1 MEAKKNPSQDVHRQS
16 GKFFL
21 IGLILS
27 VALAITAFEWRSP
40 KQHAPQPRY
49 DEVAPEA
56 VFQLKAH
63 ITQPEKIVEPEK
75 KLIPPQPIKTFTSIS
90 NSESLNETDPQ
101 PHVEFDPNS
110 SIGFDSIELIPE
122 TTEEIFLYPEVKPE
136 PEGGMESFYRF
147 IGKTLKYPKRAQY
160 TGTQGK
166 VFIEFVIDKN
176 GHVTN
181 MKVIKGIGSGC
192 DEEAMR
198 VLALTK
204 WQPGRQRGKPVK
216 VRMTMP
222 LNFVLN

>member
-27 VALAITAFEWRSP
+27 VALALTAFEWRSP
-40 KQHAPQPRY
+40 KQHSPQPVF
-49 DEVAPEA
+49 DEVTPEA
-56 VFQLKAH
+56 VFQLKAYT
-63 ITQPEKIVEPEK
+63 IQPEKIVEPK
-75 KLIPPQPIKTFTSIS
+75 KKMLSPQPIKNFTPVS
-90 NSESLNETDPQ
+90 NSESSNETEQ
-101 PHVEFDPNS
+101 QLYVEFDPNS
-110 SIGFDSIELIPE
+110 PIGFDSIELTSEIP
-122 TTEEIFLYPEVKPE
+122 EEIFLYPEVKPE
-136 PEGGMESFYRF
+136 PEGGMESFYKF
-147 IGKTLKYPKRAQY
+147 VGKNLKYPKRAQY
-160 TGTQGK
+160 TATQGK

-176 GHVTN
+176 GRVTD
-181 MKVIKGIGSGC
+181 MKVVKGIGSGC

-216 VRMTMP
+216 VRMTLP